1 MIWMFPCTLN
11 CISSCFSTFCLHCK
25 RGLAMKWHQ
34 RRRSTWVSAIH
45 GNCQQFMAIHQ
56 FSVSR
61 NSQAT
66 KSTRN
71 RRIFQCCVRIPV
83 VNIVDIFAAC
93 ESQIVIPHTTL
104 GTFNLLCLSK
114 DWHRTELT
122 RLRKQSEMQVR
133 EGVWCVLECYTVESE
148 QIRGFCPVCLV
159 DVLPEVILK
168 PPHAY
173 YDEYCSGFVR
183 PNPKQ
188 QTLGQ
193 NYGALGTKNGMFS

>member
-1 MIWMFPCTLN
+1 MFPCTLN

-25 RGLAMKWHQ
+25 RGLAMEWHQ

-133 EGVWCVLECYTVESE
+133 EGV
-148 QIRGFCPVCLV
+148 
-159 DVLPEVILK
+159 
-168 PPHAY
+168 
-173 YDEYCSGFVR
+173 
-183 PNPKQ
+183 
-188 QTLGQ
+188 
-193 NYGALGTKNGMFS
+193 